1 MLGYDLR
8 VSDDGKF
15 CSLRTSGSC
24 CCAVAISLK
33 STIGVP
39 SRSTESTPIRE
50 RASAGV
56 LLSPL
61 IYPMSEV
68 N

>member
-1 MLGYDLR
+1 MLGHDLR

-24 CCAVAISLK
+24 CCTVAISLK
-33 STIGVP
+33 STIGVL
-39 SRSTESTPIRE
+39 SQSTESAPIHE

-61 IYPMSEV
+61 IYHMSDV